1 MTPPCP
7 IEALEPF
14 EAFSA
19 ALAELSRLAEA
30 RFTTPTPREQPFVA
44 PAAALDRAL
53 VVLPDELPEHGLGL
67 SRTTRVL
74 LDDVAPALNPGQA
87 GSRYFGFVTGGV
99 LPSAAVADQLVTILD
114 ANVQVHLP
122 TETVA
127 TLVEVHALKLTLS
140 LLSLPVQRWTG
151 TVTTGATSSNV
162 LALACG
168 RDAVLKRAMAARGH
182 ADWDMA
188 EDGLADAPAVTVY
201 VALPH
206 ASIKKAAAIVGI
218 GRARVVDLGQRVSV
232 ADSATAEQLARARAA
247 ALDFDL
253 DALEVRLAADSA
265 AKQGA
270 IVVVGMSEVN
280 TGALAAQTPALRQL
294 CDRYGAW
301 LHIDAAFGAFASLVP
316 GFEWVA
322 EHLNLADSITSD
334 AHKQLNVPYDCG
346 LLFVQRHSPTAHHSP
361 LDELCGPG
369 RGSAPAYLAA
379 PPKEEGEGST
389 DPVLAA
395 RREYLGALP
404 SPLFRNI
411 ENSRRF
417 RALPLY
423 AVLLSQGR
431 EGFRELVLRNVAFAR
446 RLEAWLRAEPCFDV
460 LTPQCDAPKPD
471 VSGPQPWCGAW
482 GYTIVLFAASSEA
495 PTCFRGEGGGAR
507 LAQAIKDTQLVY
519 MSATVWGGQRAVRAA
534 ISNWSTG
541 TGSEDLDFTVTTE
554 ALRTVMR
561 KAASSAVA

>member
-1 MTPPCP
+1 
-7 IEALEPF
+7 
-14 EAFSA
+14 
-19 ALAELSRLAEA
+19 
-30 RFTTPTPREQPFVA
+30 
-44 PAAALDRAL
+44 
-53 VVLPDELPEHGLGL
+53 
-67 SRTTRVL
+67 
-74 LDDVAPALNPGQA
+74 
-87 GSRYFGFVTGGV
+87 
-99 LPSAAVADQLVTILD
+99 
-114 ANVQVHLP
+114 
-122 TETVA
+122 
-127 TLVEVHALKLTLS
+127 LKLTLS

-334 AHKQLNVPYDCG
+334 AHKQLNV
-346 LLFVQRHSPTAHHSP
+346 RHAQLNTTASMLTARSRCPTTAASCSCSVTRRPHITRLSTSSV
-361 LDELCGPG
+361 G
-369 RGSAPAYLAA
+369 R
-379 PPKEEGEGST
+379 
-389 DPVLAA
+389 VV
-395 RREYLGALP
+395 ALP
-404 SPLFRNI
+404 QHILQRRRRKRERAAQTPCWRHVASTLAHCRVLSSATSCVQLRCCDCTASDDS
-411 ENSRRF
+411 SRRTHG
-417 RALPLY
+417 AS
-423 AVLLSQGR
+423 V
-431 EGFRELVLRNVAFAR
+431 
-446 RLEAWLRAEPCFDV
+446 PCRF
-460 LTPQCDAPKPD
+460 TPC
-471 VSGPQPWCGAW
+471 
-482 GYTIVLFAASSEA
+482 
-495 PTCFRGEGGGAR
+495 CFRRGEKA
-507 LAQAIKDTQLVY
+507 
-519 MSATVWGGQRAVRAA
+519 SA
-534 ISNWSTG
+534 S
-541 TGSEDLDFTVTTE
+541 LC
-554 ALRTVMR
+554 
-561 KAASSAVA
+561 